1 MSLIVCFLRIHRSL
15 RIHMDNKL
23 KLYNANFREGYWEE
37 LQELTNEKN
46 TMQDFFQ

>member
-1 MSLIVCFLRIHRSL
+1 
-15 RIHMDNKL
+15 MDNKL

-46 TMQDFFQ
+46 TMQDFFSETNIKNLFHKIKRHFL